1 MKETIDELE
10 NQKLVHH
17 LILPADRNKRL
28 AVLECWSN
36 CLPFIWSLKVKRNPK
51 KKRFCGY
58 TRCRTNGPLLRK
70 PCLPF
75 EWSGG
80 LYLRNPVL
88 EALHVYVRP
97 CLESEIP
104 ELPCLKPTVSTHPP
118 SPRLYSSQ
126 SLNVGRHFVD

>member
-51 KKRFCGY
+51 KNDFAD
-58 TRCRTNGPLLRK
+58 TQDV
-70 PCLPF
+70 
-75 EWSGG
+75 E
-80 LYLRNPVL
+80 
-88 EALHVYVRP
+88 
-97 CLESEIP
+97 
-104 ELPCLKPTVSTHPP
+104 PTAHC
-118 SPRLYSSQ
+118 
-126 SLNVGRHFVD
+126 